1 MSINIYVLKF
11 VIKIWLKKFKNEL
24 HNEFD
29 DIKFIN
35 NVIILRFQIGGEKSN
50 IEILWEERVFQIY
63 LIKNK

>member
-29 DIKFIN
+29 DINFFN
-35 NVIILRFQIGGEKSN
+35 NVIILHFQIGGEKSN
-50 IEILWEERVFQIY
+50 IEILWEERVFQIF
-63 LIKNK
+63 LIKNI

>member
-29 DIKFIN
+29 DIKFFN
-35 NVIILRFQIGGEKSN
+35 NVIILHFQIGGAK
-50 IEILWEERVFQIY
+50 IQH
-63 LIKNK
+63 

>member
-29 DIKFIN
+29 DIKFFN

-50 IEILWEERVFQIY
+50 IEILWEERVFQIF
-63 LIKNK
+63 LIKNI